1 MRKNII
7 EKLSYEKVY
16 NQGFNINTPIDLEL
30 QQIATKSLRKGLI
43 SYDQRKGWRGVI
55 LNRIGKKNW
64 TNELDKYEL
73 EKSIGW
79 DLAIVR
85 KVDRFSAS
93 IETMNKLKGTIDYK
107 VYLGQKKNLT
117 NYLELEM

>member
-55 LNRIGKKNW
+55 LNRIGKKL

-85 KVDRFSAS
+85 KVDRFSFNRNYEQNLREQL
-93 IETMNKLKGTIDYK
+93 ITKI
-107 VYLGQKKNLT
+107 YLGQKKNLT